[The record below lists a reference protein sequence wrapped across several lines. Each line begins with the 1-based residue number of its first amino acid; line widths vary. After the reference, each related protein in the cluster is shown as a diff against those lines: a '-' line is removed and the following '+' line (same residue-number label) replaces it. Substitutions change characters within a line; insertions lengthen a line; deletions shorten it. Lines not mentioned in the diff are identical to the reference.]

1 MVFISDMRCLNDR
14 PVSCVRLGLV
24 RGDADEVRV
33 ASESIFGY
41 RHVLGDTAEKIVQQL
56 CILHVPLDFHMVFQW
71 VRQRR
76 SGLLAE
82 QAVGVC
88 RHGGICQRCR

>member
-1 MVFISDMRCLNDR
+1 MRYPNDR
-14 PVSCVRLGLV
+14 PVSCVPLGLV
-24 RGDADEVRV
+24 RGDTDEVRV
-33 ASESIFGY
+33 ASEPIFGY
-41 RHVLGDTAEKIVQQL
+41 RHVLGDAAEKNVQQL

-76 SGLLAE
+76 SGLFAE

-88 RHGGICQRCR
+88 RHRGICQRWH